1 MRTYPLNSPEAA
13 GRIVALAALADGHV
27 CKAEQ
32 EALHAPDTLRAIGL
46 PRARM
51 EELLHEVCEDLLATG
66 SPTWPADP
74 LLPVRAIGPLLTE
87 IDQAELRHAVLA
99 LCHRTVEAD
108 RVVRPEEERFLLH
121 TQLLWQATPAR
132 AQARSIQVDGGQ

>member
-1 MRTYPLNSPEAA
+1 MRSYPLNSPEAA

-27 CKAEQ
+27 CKAEHD
-32 EALHAPDTLRAIGL
+32 ALHAPDTLHAIGL
-46 PRARM
+46 PRTRM
-51 EELLHEVCEDLLATG
+51 AQILHEVCEDLLATS

-74 LLPVRAIGPLLTE
+74 TLTVQAMGPLLTE
-87 IDQAELRHAVLA
+87 IDQTALRHAVLA
-99 LCHRTVEAD
+99 LCQRTVEAD